1 VVYAGVWQLGKVMK
15 RDWFYYLGGYKS
27 SAAPAYEQKPVNGFL
42 FATQGMS
49 VPSHLEHLD
58 PR

>member
-1 VVYAGVWQLGKVMK
+1 MGVRQLGKVMK
-15 RDWFYYLGGYKS
+15 RDWFYYLGGYNP

-42 FATQGMS
+42 YATQGMS

-58 PR
+58 PG